1 MVKEEGAGVD
11 RDRDVISA
19 AWAGGRAV
27 DGVVV
32 ALASI
37 RRSLLAHWCAFF
49 LAKAAGMVAVLKMG
63 TRDQK

>member
-1 MVKEEGAGVD
+1 MRGVYEMVKDEEAGVD

-32 ALASI
+32 ASASI
-37 RRSLLAHWCAFF
+37 RRSF
-49 LAKAAGMVAVLKMG
+49 LA
-63 TRDQK
+63 R

>member
-1 MVKEEGAGVD
+1 MRGVYEMVKDEGAGVD

-32 ALASI
+32 ASASI
-37 RRSLLAHWCAFF
+37 HRSLLA
-49 LAKAAGMVAVLKMG
+49 
-63 TRDQK
+63 R